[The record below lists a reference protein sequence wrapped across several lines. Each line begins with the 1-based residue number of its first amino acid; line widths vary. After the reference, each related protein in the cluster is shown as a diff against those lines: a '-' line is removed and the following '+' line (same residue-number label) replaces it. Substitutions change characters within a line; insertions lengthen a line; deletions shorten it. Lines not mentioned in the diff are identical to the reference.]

1 MFIEN
6 DLRKVP
12 SYIKARSL
20 AGLRLACLK
29 NNIRLGG
36 FVNYFSIQKVTE
48 GNTSYWVAFYYD
60 GLEGELKKKDSADE
74 QA

>member
-1 MFIEN
+1 MFLEN

-12 SYIKARSL
+12 NFIKARSL

-36 FVNYFSIQKVTE
+36 FVNYFSIQRVTE
-48 GNTSYWVAFYYD
+48 GKESFWVAFYYD
-60 GLEGELKKKDSADE
+60 TLENELRSSDGEA
-74 QA
+74 